1 MIAIF
6 CRPFLFPAAAI
17 YLCMVSNLCAFDI
30 EKYQYTACLGSV
42 PIRAQP
48 TQNAER
54 RGTIPEGA
62 VVRIDARRGK
72 WVRVIY
78 KIPSGYYIGWSLET
92 LLCPVNR

>member
-6 CRPFLFPAAAI
+6 CRPLLLSAAVI
-17 YLCMVSNLCAFDI
+17 YFCMASSVSAFDI

-42 PIRAQP
+42 PIRTQP
-48 TQNAER
+48 TQDAER

-62 VVRIDARRGK
+62 VVKMDARRGK
-72 WVRVIY
+72 WIRVIY

-92 LLCPVNR
+92 LLCPVKR